1 MLLHSVDVATEAV
14 NDDKN
19 TQQYTATIMLNS
31 TSRLI
36 ITIPPPWPG
45 KQLAMPDQMVAGS

>member
-1 MLLHSVDVATEAV
+1 MLLHSVDVATAKAV

-36 ITIPPPWPG
+36 ITIRREWQVSTQG
-45 KQLAMPDQMVAGS
+45 ASLV